1 MTRQVIPQPGC
12 ERFSRTLGAFALGL
26 VLLAA
31 PACDERSPASPSGTT
46 EQPTVKFTSASF
58 RFLADRVDADTL
70 GYIASLVEPERA
82 RFMSD
87 LQVDTLPVVSVYV
100 WQDEASFYA
109 DMQARAGQVWA
120 GAGGWVPGRYTV
132 SVLARG
138 PTAGTARAIAHEVA
152 HVISMV
158 VNFTIVNRP
167 RWLWETVALYEAR
180 EFVNPATL
188 DYMRSGHYPS
198 LADLD
203 APYGS
208 ANTRQVY
215 EVGYVLGQFIVG
227 QWGLDGLVRLI
238 RTNGNLPSA
247 LGISASEF
255 ESRWHAFLHAEYG
268 LPEV

>member
-1 MTRQVIPQPGC
+1 VIPQPGR
-12 ERFSRTLGAFALGL
+12 ERVARTLGLLALGL
-26 VLLAA
+26 ALLGAG
-31 PACDERSPASPSGTT
+31 ACSERSPASPSGTN

-70 GYIASLVEPERA
+70 GYMASLVEPDRA

-152 HVISMV
+152 HVISMA
-158 VNFTIVNRP
+158 VNPTIVNSP

-180 EFVNPATL
+180 ELVNPATL

-203 APYGS
+203 VPYGS

-215 EVGYVLGQFIVG
+215 EVGYVLGQFIVST
-227 QWGLDGLVRLI
+227 WGFEGLVRLI
-238 RTNGNLPSA
+238 RANGNLLSA
-247 LGISASEF
+247 LGLSPAAF

-268 LPEV
+268 LPEP